1 MEEVEAYKEVRH
13 KKQQDDWRQAQ
24 ADAAHLSEQQYK
36 RVAASEEAC
45 KREREISYT
54 LPRVSRAGIIGAPPR
69 SVPVRCAT
77 DGEWDSQSGHTEPPP
92 PGLATSQVLR
102 HGEAMT
108 PPKGDARQWPAL
120 VGTPGGLHSRIFFFR
135 GLGLLTRWYL
145 WYGQVTSRGWTR
157 SLPGSFRG
165 PA

>member
-1 MEEVEAYKEVRH
+1 MRH

-77 DGEWDSQSGHTEPPP
+77 DGDWDSQSGHIEPPP
-92 PGLATSQVLR
+92 PGLTASQVLR
-102 HGEAMT
+102 HGESMT

-120 VGTPGGLHSRIFFFR
+120 VATPGGLHSRTPAGALDTLLPLVRTGDFP
-135 GLGLLTRWYL
+135 GLDALPP
-145 WYGQVTSRGWTR
+145 GQ
-157 SLPGSFRG
+157 LPRPGVKVQPG
-165 PA
+165 NVPYP